1 MIIFHQYGARRTG
14 TNYVQALLEENYSNV
29 MVLDNIVWKH
39 APSPPADE
47 FIGRFLQ
54 DRERHFNKTC
64 AARQDLYECLQKK
77 VLTNE
82 VIPLLTIK
90 NPYAW
95 VESMWRYTKNLRI
108 FNPHELG
115 TKYVFLDPAQKLS
128 SQEDNVTELMNSY
141 NQRYQQWGHATRF
154 VVRYEDLLI
163 DYESILSFFEE
174 QHSLQRIN
182 KDLLNIKSGCD
193 PTPANLKHI
202 NPDWDYAN
210 YYLTESYLKNLPS
223 NIIEC
228 ITETTDWSL
237 FEKYQYSAI

>member
-29 MVLDNIVWKH
+29 MVIDNIVWKH
-39 APSPPADE
+39 APAPPPEE
-47 FIGRFLQ
+47 FIRRFLQ
-54 DRERHFNKTC
+54 DKERHLNKTC
-64 AARQDLYECLQKK
+64 ASRQDLYECLHKK

-95 VESMWRYTKNLRI
+95 AESVWRYAKNLRLCH
-108 FNPHELG
+108 PHELG
-115 TKYVFLDPAQKLS
+115 TKYVFLDPTQKLS

-141 NQRYQQWGHATRF
+141 NQRYQQWGRTTRF
-154 VVRYEDLLI
+154 VIRYEDLLI
-163 DYESILSFFEE
+163 DYKSILSFFEE

-193 PTPANLKHI
+193 PIPANLKRI

-228 ITETTDWSL
+228 VTEATDWNL